1 MVNQQAFI
9 LTKMDATI
17 MERNSLPLHLAP
29 PNCDAVDCVPIK
41 ILIECHVLELRF
53 ETKPCASTGSQSQ
66 WVETDAKVSAFV
78 PIGSHVRY
86 WLRVSGNIHCDYMSL
101 SCFVKW
107 GGSELLNI
115 KAAIIRWYPL
125 QRNNRF
131 LNIIFFIYTSILVF
145 FHKAETELNRR
156 GSQCPSYTCYTDRL
170 FSQFIF

>member
-1 MVNQQAFI
+1 MIYWLWIFIRASTKSNILGMVNQRAFI
-9 LTKMDATI
+9 LTKLDDTI
-17 MERNSLPLHLAP
+17 MERNSFPLHLAP

-41 ILIECHVLELRF
+41 ILIECHVLEFRF

-66 WVETDAKVSAFV
+66 WIETDAKVSAFV

-86 WLRVSGNIHCDYMSL
+86 WSRDSANIHCDYMSL

-115 KAAIIRWYPL
+115 MGATIRWRLL

-131 LNIIFFIYTSILVF
+131 LNMIFFFNHTSILF
-145 FHKAETELNRR
+145 F
-156 GSQCPSYTCYTDRL
+156 S
-170 FSQFIF
+170 